1 MSELYVS
8 GKKASQILGVHQRT
22 LYNWEEKK
30 IIDTVRT
37 PGGKRMY
44 NVEKY
49 LQTLEHNKSNVKKVN
64 IPEINKKINGRYI
77 LYARVS
83 SNGQKNDLERQIN
96 LLQQKYPKYELIKDI
111 GSGMNL
117 NRKGLLKIIDLAID
131 GKLKEL
137 VIVHKDRL
145 CRFGYK
151 LIDRLIKKYSNGTIV
166 VIEEKLSKEPKEE
179 LVDDVLQIMNIFVAK
194 VNGMR
199 KYKKIEVPK

>member
-30 IIDTVRT
+30 IIDTIRT

-49 LQTLEHNKSNVKKVN
+49 LQTLEHNKSNITKVN
-64 IPEINKKINGRYI
+64 IPAINKKINGRYI

-83 SNGQKNDLERQIN
+83 SNGQKNDLNRQIN

-151 LIDRLIKKYSNGTIV
+151 LIDRLIKKYSNGKII
-166 VIEEKLSKEPKEE
+166 VIEEKSSKEPKEE

-199 KYKKIEVPK
+199 KYKKIEPTK